1 MSIMNEVR
9 EAISASHNAIEKT
22 PFSIAMMDGSLSK
35 ANYARGLGQLFLI
48 HRALETCAPNSPLV
62 RPFFSSEMIRCPA
75 IERDLQALAATA
87 DDLRPMAETAK
98 IILAIDAWA
107 DQKPL
112 CLLGCIYILEGSRM
126 GSLVIARPLSKTLG
140 LAQGTIAGIEY
151 HVEGAASTPYRVKQL
166 KAQIDAFPFNA
177 SAQAD
182 IKDGAVQFMDMLYQ
196 LYCSLPA
203 REETLRS
210 VSAKCP
216 FSHANMETPERR
228 QVKSA

>member
-1 MSIMNEVR
+1 MSIMNQVR

-22 PFSIAMMDGSLSK
+22 PFSVSMLDGSLCK

-62 RPFFSSEMIRCPA
+62 RPFFSNEMIRCPA
-75 IERDLQALAATA
+75 IERDLQALEATA
-87 DDLRPMAETAK
+87 EDLRPMSETAR

-107 DQKPL
+107 DEKPL

-140 LAQGTIAGIEY
+140 IPPGTIAGVEY

-182 IKDGAVQFMDMLYQ
+182 IRDGAVQFMEMLYQ

-203 REETLRS
+203 HGEPTRS
-210 VSAKCP
+210 ISARCP
-216 FSHANMETPERR
+216 FSHANRESPDQR
-228 QVKSA
+228 QVKTA